1 MTNSIKKEQGSVNV
15 TIVNNTIKQKKFNM
29 FTEIYPNP
37 ITIYK
42 ATNYNS
48 IYKTTFITQT

>member
-1 MTNSIKKEQGSVNV
+1 
-15 TIVNNTIKQKKFNM
+15 M
-29 FTEIYPNP
+29 FTEIYLNP

-42 ATNYNS
+42 AANYNS